1 MQDLVIVTGMVIKA
15 EPYGEFDRRV
25 VVLTAERGKITCF
38 AKNARKPGNR
48 FMAATNPFCFGE
60 FRLFE
65 GRSAYSL
72 NEVSVSNYF
81 EEMRDDFEGAC
92 YGMYF
97 LEIMDHCTRENN
109 DEKELLKLLY
119 QSMRALSAE
128 SIPNAL
134 IRRVFEIRMLRI
146 EGEYPGVEGRGFL
159 EDTNLALKHI
169 TESSIEKLYTF
180 NVSDEVM
187 KQISGFGDLLM
198 EKYIGRTFKSLEIL
212 NTL

>member
-1 MQDLVIVTGMVIKA
+1 MQELVSVTGMVLKA

-25 VVLTAERGKITCF
+25 VLLTAQRGKITCF

-60 FRLFE
+60 YKLFE

-72 NEVSVSNYF
+72 NEVEVSNYF
-81 EEMRDDFEGAC
+81 ETLRNDFEGAC

-97 LEIMDHCTRENN
+97 LEVLDCCTRENN

-119 QSMRALSAE
+119 QSVRALSAE
-128 SIPNAL
+128 GIPNSL

-146 EGEYPGVEGRGFL
+146 QGEYSETENREFL
-159 EDTNLALKHI
+159 ESTRYTLNYI
-169 TESSIEKLYTF
+169 TETSFEKLYTF
-180 NVSDEVM
+180 NVSKEVLDEL
-187 KQISGFGDLLM
+187 SDFGDLLM
-198 EKYIGRTFKSLEIL
+198 GKYIGRDLKSLEIL